1 MPLSL
6 ETSILELTGTSY
18 DSFCVE
24 DNEEYLNALGTRP
37 PLPDTFVMTD
47 DFMPVLALFHCCTD
61 EEPCNRP
68 SASAIVDSL
77 EPILKQNGIDT

>member
-1 MPLSL
+1 
-6 ETSILELTGTSY
+6 
-18 DSFCVE
+18 
-24 DNEEYLNALGTRP
+24 
-37 PLPDTFVMTD
+37 MTD